1 MKNPHLE
8 SIKMTELHVFEAIF
22 LGRAKTFPRPSRA
35 YRALEKEELPFI
47 ISIDETT
54 E

>member
-1 MKNPHLE
+1 
-8 SIKMTELHVFEAIF
+8 MTELHSSGASI